1 MDKAIVQAVLERSQ
15 GLCEWCGN
23 SEMVQLHHIING
35 NGKRRQHES
44 VESVIALCY
53 THHHG
58 TFGVHGREGK
68 TLDRQLKQRLEKT
81 YRGQGLEEEEI
92 LYLLGGR
99 YYLGVD

>member
-1 MDKAIVQAVLERSQ
+1 MNKDIAQAVLERSQ

-44 VESVIALCY
+44 VESVIALCW

-58 TFGVHGREGK
+58 DMGVHGRDGK
-68 TLDRQLKQRLEKT
+68 KLDRTLKIKLQET
-81 YRGQGLEEEEI
+81 YKKQGYKEDEI
-92 LYLLGGR
+92 RIMMGGKLY
-99 YYLGVD
+99 